1 MKFKTF
7 VAIYYSHRIKKAK
20 IFRKN
25 YIFLILPFVY
35 LVNKLFFPKIK
46 NLDYYSLKNNYLFT
60 KDLKFLFQF
69 FNSDKGEFFY
79 NQYQKPIKKKKS
91 LITGHYYHL
100 FYEKYFSNKK
110 NDNLNILELGSFK
123 GNATAA
129 LFFYFKNANIFSG
142 DIFPDLFTYKSKR
155 IRNFYIDTSVKLQI
169 KKNLIENDI
178 NYDFIIED
186 AGHYL
191 KDQII
196 SLFTLFPKLK
206 PKGIFI
212 IEELDFPDVRN
223 DMNINNEKP
232 TLREILNLIKKNID
246 FNSKYITAEEK
257 KYFINN
263 FSEINI
269 FKGKY
274 NEIAFIE
281 KK

>member
-60 KDLKFLFQF
+60 KDLMFLFQF